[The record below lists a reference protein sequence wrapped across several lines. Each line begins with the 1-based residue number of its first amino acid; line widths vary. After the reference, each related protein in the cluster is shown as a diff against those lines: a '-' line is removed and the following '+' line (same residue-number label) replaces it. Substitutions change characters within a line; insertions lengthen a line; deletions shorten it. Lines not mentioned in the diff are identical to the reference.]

1 MTKHS
6 DIGPLVDM
14 GDYCKRVIEKTVRV
28 SRADFD
34 ADENLQLAVT
44 HLVQII
50 GEAASRV
57 TEETCATHPEIDW
70 PNIVGMRNR
79 IVHDYGGIAI
89 DRIWDI
95 ATVDVPHL
103 LVALE
108 AFVPSDPP

>member
-1 MTKHS
+1 MTKHR

-14 GDYCKRVIEKTVRV
+14 RDYCERVMKKTARV
-28 SRADFD
+28 ARADFD

-44 HLVQII
+44 YLVQII
-50 GEAASRV
+50 GEAAARV
-57 TEETCATHPEIDW
+57 TEETCTAHPEIDW

-89 DRIWDI
+89 GRIWDI
-95 ATVDVPHL
+95 ATSDVPRL
-103 LVALE
+103 LTALE